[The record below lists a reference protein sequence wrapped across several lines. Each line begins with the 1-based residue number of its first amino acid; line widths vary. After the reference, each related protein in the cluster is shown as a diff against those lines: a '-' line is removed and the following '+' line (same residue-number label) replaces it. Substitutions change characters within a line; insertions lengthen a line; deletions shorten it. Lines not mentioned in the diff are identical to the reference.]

1 METTSDHAEGDL
13 KVLVVDDDH
22 LIRWVIARQLQ
33 DSGAVVTEAG
43 SAEEAIRVMA
53 HQPFDLMVS
62 DIVLPGADGVA
73 VLAAAR
79 AVQPRAEVFLMT
91 AFDEMLS
98 REEARKLGAAG
109 LIIKRPDMGWVAE
122 IVAAV
127 AACRPRGRGSVSSQA

>member
-1 METTSDHAEGDL
+1 METLDDSGAEPV

-22 LIRWVIARQLQ
+22 LIRWVIARRLQ
-33 DSGAVVTEAG
+33 DCGAIVTEAG
-43 SAEEAIRVMA
+43 SAEEAMQVMA

-79 AVQPRAEVFLMT
+79 AAQPRAEVFLMT
-91 AFDEMLS
+91 AFDEVLS

-122 IVAAV
+122 IVAA
-127 AACRPRGRGSVSSQA
+127 AERFRFRDRGSISRQE

>member
-1 METTSDHAEGDL
+1 METLDDSGAEPV

-22 LIRWVIARQLQ
+22 LIRWVIARRLH
-33 DSGAVVTEAG
+33 DCGAIVTEAG
-43 SAEEAIRVMA
+43 SAEEAMQLMA

-73 VLAAAR
+73 VLAA
-79 AVQPRAEVFLMT
+79 QPRAEVFLMT
-91 AFDEMLS
+91 AFDEVLS

-122 IVAAV
+122 IVAA
-127 AACRPRGRGSVSSQA
+127 AERFLFRDRGSISRQE